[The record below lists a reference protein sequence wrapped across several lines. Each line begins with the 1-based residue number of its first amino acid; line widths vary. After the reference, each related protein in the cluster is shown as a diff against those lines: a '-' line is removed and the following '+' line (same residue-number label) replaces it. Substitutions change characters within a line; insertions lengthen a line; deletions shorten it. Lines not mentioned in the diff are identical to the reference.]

1 MDGEVV
7 GEGEF
12 VVSIAV
18 EVDAEVDVLEMVDE
32 GEAEMLVLVIG
43 EFLLRVD
50 QVGLFR
56 VIGVLGV
63 EMAGIGDSYF
73 QLRKL
78 FRVVGNK

>member
-12 VVSIAV
+12 VVSFAV